1 MRKLRAGGQ
10 STPIILAI
18 VALVVL
24 AGGSAVAV
32 RYFSPGEIGRGE
44 TDLYTVRRGT
54 FDMSIPSSGELAA
67 LTQIEIRNEL
77 DTRATI
83 EEIVKEGTTIKAGE
97 VILRLSDEEVLNRIK
112 DAEDAV
118 NNAEAASINAQSN
131 LDIRLSSSKSEL
143 DKADLKVM
151 LADLAL
157 QAWKEGE
164 VRATRQQLATSLETA
179 EIDYN
184 RLSERFEESQKLFE
198 QKFISYDEYKG
209 DEIAKIKAKANLERA
224 KLDIEIYE
232 EYRHIQDKAQKESD
246 VEQAQA
252 ERERIAARHKA
263 ELQTVRAE
271 VASKKHQ
278 LGSRRE
284 RLEDLQE
291 QLTFCTVEA
300 PSGGLV
306 VYASSLEQ
314 HRWSRGDIGGLQVGS
329 ELHKNEL
336 VMVLPDTSVMTANVK
351 VNEALSGLIVPGQQA
366 IVKLDAMPEEAF
378 SGEVVSIGVLAES
391 GGWRDPNR
399 RDYTVKIKLTDDDD
413 LGLKPSMRCRAEI
426 FVGRVEEALHIPM
439 QAIFHSGSSAYVYVP
454 DGAGFAQRKV
464 VVGRNSDTYV
474 EIVSGLEENELVL
487 LREPRPEEI
496 VARLSEE
503 NDKPPK
509 FDKPMIRRTAKRDQ
523 AVPTG

>member
-1 MRKLRAGGQ
+1 V
-10 STPIILAI
+10 S
-18 VALVVL
+18 AL
-24 AGGSAVAV
+24 AV
-32 RYFSPGEIGRGE
+32 RYFNQREVGSGE

-54 FDMSIPSSGELAA
+54 FDMSVPSSGELAA
-67 LTQIEIRNEL
+67 LSQIEIRNNL

-83 EEIVKEGTTIKAGE
+83 EEIVKEGMTVKAGD
-97 VILRLSDEEVLNRIK
+97 VILRLADEDILNKIK

-118 NNAEAASINAQSN
+118 KNAEAASITAQSN
-131 LDIRLSSSKSEL
+131 LDIRESSSQSEL

-151 LADLAL
+151 LAELAL

-164 VRATRQQLATSLETA
+164 VKSTRQQLATAEETA
-179 EIDYN
+179 DINYN
-184 RLSERFEESQKLFE
+184 RLSERFEESKKLFD
-198 QKFISYDEYKG
+198 QKFISYDEFQG
-209 DEIAKIKAKANLERA
+209 DRIAKIEAEAKLERA
-224 KLDIEIYE
+224 KLDIEVYE
-232 EYRHIQDKAQKESD
+232 KYDHVKDKAQKESD
-246 VEQAQA
+246 VDQAKA
-252 ERERIAARHKA
+252 ERERIAERHKA
-263 ELQTVRAE
+263 ELETVRAE

-278 LGSRRE
+278 LESRRE

-314 HRWSRGDIGGLQVGS
+314 HRWSRGDTGGLQVGS

-351 VNEALSGLIVPGQQA
+351 VNEALSGLIVPEQQA
-366 IVKLDAMPEEAF
+366 VVKLDAVPEAAL
-378 SGEVVSIGVLAES
+378 SGEVISIGVLAES

-399 RDYTVKIKLTDDDD
+399 RDYTVKIKLTDGDG
-413 LGLKPSMRCRAEI
+413 LGLKPSMRCQAEI

-439 QAIFHSGSSAYVYVP
+439 QAIFHDGAAAFVYVP

-464 VVGRNSDTYV
+464 VIGRTSDTYV
-474 EIVSGLEENELVL
+474 EIISGLEENELVL

-496 VARLSEE
+496 MARLPEAS
-503 NDKPPK
+503 DQPPK
-509 FDKPMIRRTAKRDQ
+509 FDRPMTRRAAKRDQ
-523 AVPTG
+523 AVPTS